1 MSQSPKVTVLMAT
14 YNRAHLVRAAIK
26 SVQSQHFAD
35 WELII
40 TDDGSADA
48 TPHEIAVWQNKEPRI
63 IYIRSEVNQGISK
76 NYNQGLHKARGKY
89 IAMIDDDDPW
99 ISVNKLTRQVD
110 FLEKNPEYVG
120 CGGGVVVVN
129 EEGKELYRYL
139 KPESDQEIRH
149 YMRFANPMANST
161 TMCRLEVARKVGFYD
176 DSIRYSGDRDF
187 WLKMGLEGKLYNF
200 PEYFSYYTM
209 TGMNTSI
216 LKLRPHLKTSLLVM
230 RRYRWEYPGYYR
242 ALIINYIQYWYS
254 FLPIFI
260 RNKIHTTLAQA
271 KRRLFK

>member
-1 MSQSPKVTVLMAT
+1 MWG
-14 YNRAHLVRAAIK
+14 AA
-26 SVQSQHFAD
+26 
-35 WELII
+35 
-40 TDDGSADA
+40 
-48 TPHEIAVWQNKEPRI
+48 
-63 IYIRSEVNQGISK
+63 
-76 NYNQGLHKARGKY
+76 
-89 IAMIDDDDPW
+89 
-99 ISVNKLTRQVD
+99 
-110 FLEKNPEYVG
+110 
-120 CGGGVVVVN
+120 GVVVVN

-149 YMRFANPMANST
+149 YMLFSNPMANST
-161 TMCRLEVARKVGFYD
+161 TMFRLEVARKVGFYD

>member
-1 MSQSPKVTVLMAT
+1 
-14 YNRAHLVRAAIK
+14 
-26 SVQSQHFAD
+26 
-35 WELII
+35 
-40 TDDGSADA
+40 
-48 TPHEIAVWQNKEPRI
+48 
-63 IYIRSEVNQGISK
+63 
-76 NYNQGLHKARGKY
+76 
-89 IAMIDDDDPW
+89 
-99 ISVNKLTRQVD
+99 
-110 FLEKNPEYVG
+110 
-120 CGGGVVVVN
+120 
-129 EEGKELYRYL
+129 
-139 KPESDQEIRH
+139 
-149 YMRFANPMANST
+149 MANST
-161 TMCRLEVARKVGFYD
+161 TMFRLEVARKVGFYD